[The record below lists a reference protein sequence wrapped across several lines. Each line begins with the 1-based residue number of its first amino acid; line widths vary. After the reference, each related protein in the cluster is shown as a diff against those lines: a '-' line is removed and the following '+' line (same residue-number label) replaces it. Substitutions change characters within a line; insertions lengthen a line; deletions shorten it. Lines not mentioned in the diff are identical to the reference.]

1 MKTKLVTVAVLAAV
15 AGAAQAQS
23 SVTLYGVM
31 DVGLTKATGTTIKEA
46 PGDNNRLGFKGM
58 EDLGGGLS
66 AVFQLE
72 MRFEPDTGTVEGGA
86 RPLFQGQSRAG
97 LAGAFGLIRFG
108 RGLTPMQE
116 AGGAFEPW
124 NAVRGRGTTTTPG
137 ILQAGFN
144 TDPLAGGP
152 ATNATNRI
160 SNAVF
165 YNTPVISGLQG
176 SLSVA
181 SKEDGFDTTRHAV
194 TVPVSAAGTYSG
206 AAFGAM
212 VAYER
217 NALADKFWQIAGSY
231 LAGQAKLMASYGETT
246 LAVDNS
252 TIKGQLIG
260 ARLAA
265 GPGTV
270 LFSFGQKKPDRVATT
285 NQLALG
291 YEYILSKRSYLY
303 TDAKNTRQDRTPNI
317 NTFDV
322 GIHHIF

>member
-1 MKTKLVTVAVLAAV
+1 MKATMIAVAVLASV
-15 AGAAQAQS
+15 AAAAQAQS
-23 SVTLYGVM
+23 NVTVYGVV
-31 DVGLTKATGTTIKEA
+31 DVGLVKATGTTTKEA
-46 PGDNNRLGFKGM
+46 PGDNNRLGFKGV

-86 RPLFQGQSRAG
+86 RPLFQGQSRVG
-97 LAGAFGLIRFG
+97 LAGPFGLIRFG

-124 NAVRGRGTTTTPG
+124 NAVRSRGTTTTPG

-165 YNTPVISGLQG
+165 YTSPVIGGLQG
-176 SLSVA
+176 NLSVA

-194 TVPVSAAGTYSG
+194 AVPVSAAGTYSAG
-206 AAFGAM
+206 ALGAM

-217 NALADKFWQIAGSY
+217 NALADKFWQLAGSY
-231 LAGQAKLMASYGETT
+231 LAGPAKVMASYGETK

-252 TIKGQLIG
+252 KIKGQLIG
-260 ARLAA
+260 ARLTA

-270 LFSFGQKKPDRVATT
+270 LLSLGQKKPDRIAPTH
-285 NQLALG
+285 QAALG
-291 YEYILSKRSYLY
+291 YEYNLSKRSYLY
-303 TDAKNTRQDRTPNI
+303 TDAKNTRQDGTPTI

-322 GIHHIF
+322 GIHHTF